1 MANKELTALETL
13 DLLKKLKKNNIDDQE
28 VEDMLLDIIE
38 EELKK
43 HRMLKNIEE
52 ELGVD
57 LITLFKASSFG
68 FYYKENN
75 EIKYK
80 RFGAVIV
87 GKYLVETKPVYAVK
101 ETTLNSSYYGDVE
114 SMKKVDNAH
123 YWDWKTCKH
132 WEIKDYGKTWALT
145 KDELENED
153 NLLV

>member
-1 MANKELTALETL
+1 MTSKESLDFLNGLINREKHIDSERNKKINECYNIIKKDLDRLEKYDKT
-13 DLLKKLKKNNIDDQE
+13 KKIY
-28 VEDMLLDIIE
+28 
-38 EELKK
+38 
-43 HRMLKNIEE
+43 
-52 ELGVD
+52 GVD
-57 LITLFKASSFG
+57 LLILFKASSFG

-80 RFGAVIV
+80 RFGVVIV

-114 SMKKVDNAH
+114 SMKKVDDAH

-145 KDELENED
+145 KEELEDETI
-153 NLLV
+153 L

>member
-1 MANKELTALETL
+1 MITLFGRPIEDVIKDLDQLEEYR
-13 DLLKKLKKNNIDDQE
+13 KIG
-28 VEDMLLDIIE
+28 
-38 EELKK
+38 
-43 HRMLKNIEE
+43 E
-52 ELGVD
+52 ELGID
-57 LITLFKASSFG
+57 LLILFKASSFG

-114 SMKKVDNAH
+114 SMKKVDDAH

-145 KDELENED
+145 KEELED
-153 NLLV
+153 D

>member
-1 MANKELTALETL
+1 MTSKESLDYLCFIALGNE
-13 DLLKKLKKNNIDDQE
+13 KSARICKE
-28 VEDMLLDIIE
+28 IIE
-38 EELKK
+38 KDLDRLEKYDKIKK
-43 HRMLKNIEE
+43 IY
-52 ELGVD
+52 GVD
-57 LITLFKASSFG
+57 LLILFKASSFG

-114 SMKKVDNAH
+114 SMKIVDDAH
-123 YWDWKTCKH
+123 YWDWGTCKH

-145 KDELENED
+145 KEELESD
-153 NLLV
+153 K